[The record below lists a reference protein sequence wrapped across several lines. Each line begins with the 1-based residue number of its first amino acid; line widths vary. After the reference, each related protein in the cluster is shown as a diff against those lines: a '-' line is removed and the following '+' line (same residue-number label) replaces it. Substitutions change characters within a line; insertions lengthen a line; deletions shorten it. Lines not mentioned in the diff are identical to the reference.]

1 MGKRSVTHHADGPHS
16 ALKRSLLSAA
26 VATAVAT
33 AILIAL
39 GIWQIKR
46 LHWKEAL
53 LARIDA
59 AEQSAPVDLTGE
71 TPLLFARVTA
81 HGVLRGGHMAL
92 YGADVHDTHM
102 GAQAIEVLDRVGEK
116 PILVDLGWVVTDEG
130 RPTPLTGPVDV
141 TGYIRLPE
149 TQNFLSA
156 SDDSDGLH
164 FYTLN
169 PKTIGPALGAPDVAP
184 FTLVALRNP
193 LGAKLPAGAPE
204 PADALPRPPNNHLQ
218 YALTWFGLAGALLAV
233 FGSWVIQGRKAGS

>member
-1 MGKRSVTHHADGPHS
+1 LAGTQNT
-16 ALKRSLLSAA
+16 LKRSLLSAA
-26 VATAVAT
+26 IATAVA
-33 AILIAL
+33 ASILIAL
-39 GIWQIKR
+39 GIWQLKR
-46 LHWKEAL
+46 LHWKEAI

-81 HGVLRGGHMAL
+81 HGVLRGEHLAL
-92 YGADVHDTHM
+92 YGADVHGTHM

-116 PILVDLGWVVTDEG
+116 PILVDLGWVVTDQG
-130 RPTPLTGPVDV
+130 RPPPLTGPMDV

-149 TQNFLSA
+149 TPNFLSA
-156 SDDSDGLH
+156 SDDADGLH

-184 FTLVALRNP
+184 FTLVALKNP
-193 LGAKLPAGAPE
+193 LDAKLLAGAPE

-233 FGSWVIQGRKAGS
+233 FGSWVIQGRKASGTR